1 MQERCLLTFIPKGI
15 IKPFLNCIF
24 EKDYKLI
31 VYMISVQKAFSILQ
45 TNLPTLAEVEYSLF
59 QSRKHILSQSVFS
72 PINMPPFRQS
82 AMDGFA
88 LCLHD
93 ALVYEII
100 GEVKAGDSHTVEL
113 LPGQAVKIF
122 TGAAVPDSAQ
132 AVIQIEK
139 TDVSGTQ
146 LLLDAFVQPETNV
159 RPIGEQI
166 SAGDLA
172 IEKGTVLNAAAIGFL
187 AGLGLTK
194 VNVYRKPK
202 VGIVVTGNELS
213 KPGTTLEYGKVYES
227 NGIML
232 QSALLDAY
240 YNVVTLYEVNDDF
253 VNTKNRLQEA
263 LTDNDVVLVSG
274 GISVGDYDFVARA
287 LKELEVETLFHKI
300 NQKPGKPLFAGKL
313 NNKMV
318 FALPGNPAAC
328 LTCFY
333 VYVLPTLA
341 ILSGAEANYQQAVL
355 LPIAHDHA
363 IKNTRSQFLKA
374 VINNGEA
381 QILSHQESSMLN
393 SFSVSNG
400 LVYVPDGNFELKK
413 GDKVE
418 VYLL

>member
-1 MQERCLLTFIPKGI
+1 
-15 IKPFLNCIF
+15 
-24 EKDYKLI
+24 
-31 VYMISVQKAFSILQ
+31 MITVSEAFSILEQ
-45 TNLPTLAEVEYSLF
+45 NLPVLQEIELPLLQA
-59 QSRKHILSQSVFS
+59 RKHILAKSLVS

-100 GEVKAGDSHTVEL
+100 GEIKAGDSHKVEL
-113 LPGQAVKIF
+113 IPGQAVKIF

-139 TDVSGTQ
+139 VVANGNQ
-146 LLLDAFVQPETNV
+146 LLLDVLVLPETNV

-172 IEKGTVLNAAAIGFL
+172 LQKGTMLNAAAIGFL
-187 AGLGLTK
+187 AGLGFTK
-194 VNVYRKPK
+194 VSVYKKPK
-202 VGIVVTGNELS
+202 VAIVVTGNELS
-213 KPGTTLEYGKVYES
+213 KPGTTLEYGKVFES

-232 QSALLDAY
+232 QSALIDAFY
-240 YNVVTLYEVNDDF
+240 DEVTIYEVNDDF
-253 VNTKNRLQEA
+253 ENTKNKLNEA
-263 LTDNDVVLVSG
+263 LTTNDVVLVSG

-287 LKELEVETLFHKI
+287 LSELQVETLFYKV

-313 NNKMV
+313 KNKMV

-333 VYVLPTLA
+333 VYVLPTLS
-341 ILSGAEANYQQAVL
+341 IISGAEANYNQTVML
-355 LPIAHDHA
+355 SLAHHYEV
-363 IKNTRSQFLKA
+363 KNTRSQFLKA
-374 VINNGEA
+374 SINNGEVS
-381 QILSHQESSMLN
+381 ILTHQNSSMLS
-393 SFSVSNG
+393 SFSVATG
-400 LVYVPDGNFELKK
+400 LAYVPDGQYELKK
-413 GDKVE
+413 GDKVA

>member
-1 MQERCLLTFIPKGI
+1 
-15 IKPFLNCIF
+15 
-24 EKDYKLI
+24 
-31 VYMISVQKAFSILQ
+31 MISVPEAFSILEL
-45 TNLPTLAEVEYSLF
+45 NLPVLHEVEISLF
-59 QSRKHILSQSVFS
+59 QARKHILAQSLLS

-82 AMDGFA
+82 AMDGYA

-93 ALVYEII
+93 ALAYEIV
-100 GEVKAGDSHTVEL
+100 GEVKAGDSHIVEL
-113 LPGQAVKIF
+113 QPGQAVKIF

-139 TDVSGTQ
+139 VAANGTQ
-146 LLLDAFVQPETNV
+146 LLLDELVKPETNV

-166 SAGDLA
+166 SVGDLA
-172 IEKGTVLNAAAIGFL
+172 LEKGTVLNAAAIGFL
-187 AGLGLTK
+187 AGLGFTK
-194 VNVYRKPK
+194 VSVYKKPK

-213 KPGTTLEYGKVYES
+213 KPGTPLEYGKVYES

-232 QSALLDAY
+232 QSALMDAFY
-240 YNVVTLYEVNDDF
+240 DAVTLYEVNDDF
-253 VNTKNRLQEA
+253 ENTKNKLNEA
-263 LTDNDVVLVSG
+263 ITNNDVVLVSG

-287 LKELEVETLFHKI
+287 LKELQVDTLFYKV

-313 NNKMV
+313 NDKMV

-341 ILSGAEANYQQAVL
+341 ILSGAEVNYQQAVQFPL
-355 LPIAHDHA
+355 VHDYEV
-363 IKNTRSQFLKA
+363 KNTRSQFLKA
-374 VINNGEA
+374 SINNGEA
-381 QILSHQESSMLN
+381 EILTHQNSSMLN

-400 LVYVPDGNFELKK
+400 LIYVPHGQYELKR
-413 GDKVE
+413 GDAVA